1 MIDLNKGDK
10 KYFVSSR
17 PDGLCIRLC
26 SMILAI
32 FCSKKT
38 HYGFAFKW
46 NPHLTRE
53 EHEYKNLCLDYKLN
67 TTEIENKE
75 LVFDQSFIERYHVN
89 DNIKDSYGSNIVR
102 RNQNFSNVL
111 RVNSE
116 EKWGWYMP
124 SNFPAKWLD
133 LKDNQEFR
141 FTLAQCYKDI
151 IFSERY
157 QNIIKVA
164 NVDFEFV
171 AYHMRSGDCVFS
183 KFKYFPMKFSLG
195 RFFPYEIAFQMIC
208 KSIALHDTK
217 IILFG
222 EDDISNIK
230 LLECIKKYGFSID
243 NILLSKQQIKDKISV
258 TQTAFFDV
266 NLMSRA
272 SVIYSSGESSFARL
286 AYYISGKNK
295 LVSYKSIYNDNA
307 KYNIIL
313 SFIDRLETH
322 KWNKAMSYFYLSRL
336 ACHSGEKLFFLKMAL
351 RCDPDNASYH
361 IFYIL
366 ELIKLKKMRLLEIY
380 IRNRVDIKQ
389 LIYVL
394 LIDSKTIYKK
404 EIENL
409 LAHENIVKAGGLYDL
424 LCKCLKNTNLIYK
437 DDIVLKKNIENFFS
451 KRKDQKDKIA
461 YIHIGTAKTGTTSI
475 QNFLFHN
482 QKVLQK
488 KGYFFPQSIGKKN
501 HVHLPGCVYSIKKM
515 NGYRKVHH
523 LQNDN
528 IFMDKQKEIINNLSK
543 ELSNM
548 DCGNTIFSSE
558 SIHASLNYEEL
569 VRLKN
574 TLYAM
579 GFDKIKILV
588 YFRDIGN
595 MLNSLCSEDVKCGF
609 IIDAYFD
616 NNSLSKKPFL
626 MNMLN
631 YKENVKLYSEIFG
644 KENLIVRLFDK
655 NEFYQGDLLKDFI
668 HSIGLEWDDEFI
680 IPPKQNESL
689 DLLGIELFQRFN
701 RLLPRYKTNSNNL
714 LRGDVRSFIE
724 KHFNNTK
731 ERFFLPK
738 EIIQSYIDYFEESNE
753 WVRKEFFPHKERLFP
768 EKDLSNYKENY
779 ELKEMKPEYWDKIA
793 EFIADIV
800 KTKNQNIIDK
810 TNIIQNLNS
819 ALPNTTKENA
829 IKHKLFF
836 QTKYGTAKT
845 RIQNQLSYKLGQ
857 AMIVNS
863 KSILGYIRMPFV
875 LSYIKDKHKQE
886 QKNYQEKIKKDPSLK
901 LPPLEDYPDYQEALK
916 LKNHLSYKLGQ
927 ALIKANKTWYKG
939 GYAKMWF
946 EIRKLKR
953 EIKNKKG

>member
-26 SMILAI
+26 SMVLAI

-38 HYGFAFKW
+38 HFGFAFKW

-75 LVFDQSFIERYHVN
+75 LIFDQSFIERYHVN
-89 DNIKDSYGSNIVR
+89 NNNIKDSYGSNIIR

-116 EKWGWYMP
+116 EKWGWYIP

-141 FTLAQCYKDI
+141 FTIAQCYKDI

-157 QNIIKVA
+157 QNIIKIA

-230 LLECIKKYGFSID
+230 LLECIKKYGFSVD

-313 SFIDRLETH
+313 SFIDKLETH

-336 ACHSGEKLFFLKMAL
+336 ACRSGEKLFFLKMAL
-351 RCDPDNASYH
+351 TCDPDNASYH
-361 IFYIL
+361 IFYML

-389 LIYVL
+389 LIHVL

-409 LAHENIVKAGGLYDL
+409 LAHENIAKAGGLYDL

-437 DDIVLKKNIENFFS
+437 DDMVLKKNIEDFFS
-451 KRKDQKDKIA
+451 QRKDQKNKIA

-501 HVHLPGCVYSIKKM
+501 HVHLSGCVYSIKKM
-515 NGYRKVHH
+515 NGYRKIHN

-548 DCGNTIFSSE
+548 NCSNTIFSSE

-569 VRLKN
+569 ARLKN
-574 TLYAM
+574 TLYTM

-588 YFRDIGN
+588 YFRDIGD

-616 NNSLSKKPFL
+616 NDYLSKRPL
-626 MNMLN
+626 LINMLN
-631 YKENVKLYSEIFG
+631 YKENVKLHSEVFG

-701 RLLPRYKTNSNNL
+701 RLLPRYKANSNNL
-714 LRGDVRSFIE
+714 LRGDIRSFIE

-738 EIIQSYIDYFEESNE
+738 EIIQFYIDYFEESNE
-753 WVRKEFFPHKERLFP
+753 WVRKDFFPHKERLFP
-768 EKDLSNYKENY
+768 KKDLTNYKENY

-800 KTKNQNIIDK
+800 STKNQNIADK
-810 TNIIQNLNS
+810 TIIIQNKDKVIVNQTNQINSLQTTLKDNEARLIQAQNLNNILNKTIQEKDIIINS
-819 ALPNTTKENA
+819 NTNQIDQLQNNIQKNSVQ
-829 IKHKLFF
+829 INQLQSKLSF
-836 QTKYGTAKT
+836 QTQYGTVKS

-857 AMIVNS
+857 AMIINS
-863 KSILGYIRMPFV
+863 K
-875 LSYIKDKHKQE
+875 
-886 QKNYQEKIKKDPSLK
+886 N
-901 LPPLEDYPDYQEALK
+901 
-916 LKNHLSYKLGQ
+916 
-927 ALIKANKTWYKG
+927 
-939 GYAKMWF
+939 
-946 EIRKLKR
+946 
-953 EIKNKKG
+953 